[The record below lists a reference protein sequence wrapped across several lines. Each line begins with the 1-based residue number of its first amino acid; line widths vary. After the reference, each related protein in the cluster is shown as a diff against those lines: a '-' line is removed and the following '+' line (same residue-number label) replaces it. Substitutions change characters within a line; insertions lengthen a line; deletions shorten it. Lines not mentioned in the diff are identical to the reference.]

1 MKTTLVL
8 VRHGQSE
15 ANLKGFYA
23 GHTDADLTEV
33 GLQQAEKTA
42 EYVIQNYT
50 IDKIYASDLKRAF
63 KTAQAVGKKL
73 NMEVVP
79 CQDLRE
85 IYAGAWEGL
94 PFETLQRDY
103 KEAYGLWMS
112 DIGNSV
118 CTEGESVKELGDRI
132 LHVLTKIAE
141 ENPGKTVL
149 VGIHATP
156 IRVMQCLLSNL
167 PLSAMQEI
175 PWVSNASVTEVA
187 YEDGNWELVNIGYDA
202 HLFDLKTHLPDNV

>member
-1 MKTTLVL
+1 MKTMLVL

-23 GHTDADLTEV
+23 GHTDAALTEI

-63 KTAQAVGKKL
+63 KTAQTVGEKL
-73 NMEVVP
+73 NMDVVP
-79 CQDLRE
+79 CRELRE
-85 IYAGAWEGL
+85 IYAGEWEGL
-94 PFETLQRDY
+94 PFETLQRDH
-103 KEAYGLWMS
+103 KEAYGLWLS

-118 CTEGESVKELGDRI
+118 CTGGESVKELGDRI
-132 LHVLTKIAE
+132 LHALTKIAE

-156 IRVMQCLLSNL
+156 IRVMQCLWSKL

-175 PWVSNASVTEVA
+175 PWVSNASVTEVV
-187 YEDGNWELVNIGYDA
+187 YENGDWELVKIGYDT
-202 HLFDLKTHLPDNV
+202 HLSTLKTNLPKNV

>member
-23 GHTDADLTEV
+23 GHTDADLTET

-42 EYVIQNYT
+42 EYVVQNYT
-50 IDKIYASDLKRAF
+50 VDKIYASDLKRAF
-63 KTAQAVGKKL
+63 KTAQAVGQKL
-73 NMEVVP
+73 HMEVIP
-79 CQDLRE
+79 CRELRE
-85 IYAGAWEGL
+85 IDAGDWEGL
-94 PFETLQRDY
+94 PFETLQRDH
-103 KEAYGLWMS
+103 KEAYGLWLS

-118 CTEGESVKELGDRI
+118 CTGGESVKELGDRI
-132 LHVLTKIAE
+132 LRALTDIAE

-156 IRVMQCLLSNL
+156 IRVMQCLWSGL
-167 PLSAMQEI
+167 PLSSMQEI
-175 PWVSNASVTEVA
+175 PWVSNASVTEVV
-187 YEDGNWELVNIGYDA
+187 YEDGNWELVKVGYDA
-202 HLFDLKTHLPDNV
+202 HLAALKTHLPTNV